1 MEGLKQKSA
10 DLVDHVEDMA
20 GTFYKL
26 TLLKAAQKATNVA
39 SSFVVILATTVF
51 GLFALLFSG
60 VALCLWLGDLVNS
73 RAGGFLIGGGFFLLI
88 LCAIIALRKK
98 IVFPYFR
105 NLIIRKLYDKAD

>member
-10 DLVDHVEDMA
+10 ELVDHVEDMA

-26 TLLKAAQKATNVA
+26 TLLKATQKATNVG
-39 SSFVVILATTVF
+39 SSFLVILATSVF
-51 GLFALLFSG
+51 GLFALLFLG

-73 RAGGFLIGGGFFLLI
+73 RAGGFLIGAGIFLLI
-88 LCAIIALRKK
+88 LGTVIALRKK

-105 NLIIRKLYDKAD
+105 NLIIRKIYDKAD

>member
-10 DLVDHVEDMA
+10 ELVDHVEDMA

-26 TLLKAAQKATNVA
+26 TLLKATQKATNIG
-39 SSFVVILATTVF
+39 SSFLVILATSVL
-51 GLFALLFSG
+51 GLFALLFLG

-73 RAGGFLIGGGFFLLI
+73 RAGGFLIGAGIFLLI
-88 LCAIIALRKK
+88 LGTVIALRKK

-105 NLIIRKLYDKAD
+105 NLIIRKIYDKAD